1 MRICHLLLLATV
13 VSAPVPAQSPDST
26 SGSRGRQ
33 VSVPQQL
40 GPFKLARQQRYDDPA
55 MGTMFRYLS
64 PDTVPVDV
72 FIYPG
77 PDFGDACPMECAV
90 KAIDAETKG
99 FRDGF
104 PLMLERG
111 YVDSIAVTA
120 EDTLLP
126 DSSDAWKIGRG
137 LQMRVVRDGDAL
149 RSDFVVW
156 YLPTYRV
163 KLRATYPDREPIR
176 AYVRFFT
183 DTLIESIIERSRIA
197 ERNRPFAMS
206 VTLAGAPATHL
217 DTVAASLRSLGY
229 VIEDSSVAA
238 PATWLQTAPRT
249 DWTGSAMLE
258 RYGADAS
265 PALQLLAAFEP
276 KGDSTVVR
284 LMARRVPNGEDPNDD
299 AAQQMSLMAVME
311 VLSTFTKKEP

>member
-1 MRICHLLLLATV
+1 MRTCYLLLLASV
-13 VSAPVPAQSPDST
+13 LAAPVSAQVRDSA
-26 SGSRGRQ
+26 SQSRGRQ

-64 PDTVPVDV
+64 PDTIPVDV

-77 PDFGDACPMECAV
+77 PDFGDGCPMECAV

-120 EDTLLP
+120 EDTLQP
-126 DSSDAWKIGRG
+126 DTSDAWMIGRG
-137 LQMRVVRDGDAL
+137 LRMRVVRDGDPL

-156 YLPTYRV
+156 YLPAYRV

-176 AYVRFFT
+176 AYVSFFT
-183 DTLIESIIERSRIA
+183 DKLIEAIIERTRIV
-197 ERNRPFAMS
+197 ELNRPITMS
-206 VTLAGAPATHL
+206 VTVAGAPATHL
-217 DTVAASLRSLGY
+217 DTIAAALRSLGY
-229 VIEDSSVAA
+229 VVEDSSVAA
-238 PATWLQTAPRT
+238 RDTWLRTAPRT
-249 DWTGSAMLE
+249 DWTGSALME
-258 RYGADAS
+258 RFGANPS
-265 PALQLLAAFEP
+265 PPLQLLAAFEP
-276 KGDSTVVR
+276 TGDSTVVR
-284 LMARRVPNGEDPNDD
+284 LMARRASDSENQKDD

-311 VLSTFTKKEP
+311 VISTYTRKEP